1 LTSSQISVSQ
11 PTRYP
16 PVPTLDGYLCP
27 LLPRFLVISGL
38 FHRYLS
44 AGTRYLVVR
53 QGSSIS
59 SCELARWLETELSSW
74 LAICVR
80 TRHELAR
87 LALARVGVRSPHSA
101 YRKLLI

>member
-1 LTSSQISVSQ
+1 MMLM
-11 PTRYP
+11 PC
-16 PVPTLDGYLCP
+16 GE
-27 LLPRFLVISGL
+27 
-38 FHRYLS
+38 
-44 AGTRYLVVR
+44 